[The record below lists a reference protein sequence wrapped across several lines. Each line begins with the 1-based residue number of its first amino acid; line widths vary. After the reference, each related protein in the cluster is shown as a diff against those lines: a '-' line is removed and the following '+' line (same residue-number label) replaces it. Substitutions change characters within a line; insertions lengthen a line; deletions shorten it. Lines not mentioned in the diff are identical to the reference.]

1 MKTIELPI
9 ILYILCS
16 ELSKK
21 LHNFHTRFL
30 KKELITYK
38 RIEIT
43 QADLVTWSEKK
54 FKVRVM
60 SYEFLKPIYRCID
73 FELQQSKLGNYCTGT
88 VIHNSRKVFLTLPK
102 RLQVDL
108 FSKEIVE
115 EIIFIITATGIN
127 IEQ

>member
-21 LHNFHTRFL
+21 LQNFHTRFL

-43 QADLVTWSEKK
+43 QADLVIWSEKK

-60 SYEFLKPIYRCID
+60 SYEFIKPIYHCID
-73 FELQQSKLGNYCTGT
+73 FELQQSKLGNYCIGT
-88 VIHNSRKVFLTLPK
+88 VVHNNRKVFFTLPK
-102 RLQVDL
+102 RLQVDS